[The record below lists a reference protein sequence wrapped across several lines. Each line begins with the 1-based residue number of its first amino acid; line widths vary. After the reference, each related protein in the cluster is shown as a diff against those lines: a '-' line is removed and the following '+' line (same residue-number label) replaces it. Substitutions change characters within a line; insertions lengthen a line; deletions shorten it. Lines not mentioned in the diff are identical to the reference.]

1 MGNKKMSE
9 RRRFSRVIFTGDC
22 SLSEEV
28 VGKIEIFETE
38 LLDISLNGALVQ
50 RPKEWHDEPDVPI
63 NLNLTLSGSDI
74 ILEINGVVCHQ
85 AEGLLGI
92 KFLTLSL
99 ESISH
104 LRRLIELNLA
114 DEALMHREMSQ
125 LINLSED

>member
-1 MGNKKMSE
+1 MSE
-9 RRRFSRVIFTGDC
+9 RRRFSRVIFSGDC

-28 VGKIEIFETE
+28 AGKIEIFETE

-50 RPKEWHDEPDVPI
+50 RPKEWHDEPDVLI
-63 NLNLTLSGSDI
+63 NLNLTLSASDI
-74 ILEINGVVCHQ
+74 ILEINSIVCHQ
-85 AEGLLGI
+85 EEGLLGI

-125 LINLSED
+125 LINLAEE

>member
-1 MGNKKMSE
+1 MSE

-22 SLSEEV
+22 SLSEEIA
-28 VGKIEIFETE
+28 GEIEISETV
-38 LLDISLNGALVQ
+38 LVDISLNGALVH
-50 RPKEWHDEPDVPI
+50 RPKEWHDEPGALV

-74 ILEINGVVCHQ
+74 ILEINGIVCHQ
-85 AEGLLGI
+85 ADNLLGI

-104 LRRLIELNLA
+104 LKRLIELNLA
-114 DEALMHREMSQ
+114 DEELMHREISQ

>member
-1 MGNKKMSE
+1 MSE
-9 RRRFSRVIFTGDC
+9 RRRFSRVIFSGDC
-22 SLSEEV
+22 SLSEEIA
-28 VGKIEIFETE
+28 GKIELFETE

-50 RPKEWHDEPDVPI
+50 SPKDWHNEPDVAV
-63 NLNLTLSGSDI
+63 NLNLTLAGSEI

-85 AEGLLGI
+85 EEGLLGI

-125 LINLSED
+125 LINLDEN